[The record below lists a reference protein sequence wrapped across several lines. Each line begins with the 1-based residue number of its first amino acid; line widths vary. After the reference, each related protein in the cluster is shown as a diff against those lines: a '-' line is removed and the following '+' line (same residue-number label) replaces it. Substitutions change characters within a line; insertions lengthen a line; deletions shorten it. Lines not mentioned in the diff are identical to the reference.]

1 MRFNG
6 ICIVTENVPGLCAF
20 YRKIL
25 KLEPEE
31 GNVFEIIP
39 TKGAALSIYS
49 AEGTEK
55 MAPGSLKGAGTGRY
69 TIEFEVEDVDR
80 EFERLTAMD
89 VEIVKPPTTQ
99 PWGRRSVWFRDPD
112 RNIVNFYANVQVQG
126 G

>member
-6 ICIVTENVPGLCAF
+6 ICIVTDNVPGLCAF

-49 AEGTEK
+49 AKGTEK

-112 RNIVNFYANVQVQG
+112 RNIVNFYANTQVQG